1 MINIPTLLSN
11 LTCPNTNFT
20 QSITDMHIHL
30 HTKIIKQKLKKHN
43 LLRNKH
49 TSEKFRC
56 LPFSFIQY
64 NECMTRTNNR
74 YFFLPKSQLNS
85 TQLKKSINR

>member
-30 HTKIIKQKLKKHN
+30 HTKIIKQKLK
-43 LLRNKH
+43 
-49 TSEKFRC
+49 
-56 LPFSFIQY
+56 
-64 NECMTRTNNR
+64 
-74 YFFLPKSQLNS
+74 S
-85 TQLKKSINR
+85 TTY